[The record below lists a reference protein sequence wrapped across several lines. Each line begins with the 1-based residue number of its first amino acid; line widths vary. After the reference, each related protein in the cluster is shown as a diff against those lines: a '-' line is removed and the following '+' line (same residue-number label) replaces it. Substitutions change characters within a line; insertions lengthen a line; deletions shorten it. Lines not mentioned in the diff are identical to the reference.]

1 MPRILIAECK
11 QEVSTFNPHLSG
23 CGDFGIRRGRE
34 LLDYHCGVRNEVGG
48 ALSVF
53 DATEEIEVVPAYS
66 AFFITSGGTLAKPDW
81 EQIASEFLGEIQ
93 NAPPVDAVYFF
104 QGQMVVGHVGDSRV
118 YRVRD
123 RRIEMVTEDHSL
135 FNDWMRMKNLT
146 PDDEVN
152 FPLKNVV
159 VRALGLHDQVQVDV
173 LQEHYRVGDVFL
185 MCSDGLCGMIKDSL
199 ILELILKYDRL
210 DSCCSKLIDAANE
223 AGGNDNITALIIRVE
238 KL

>member
-1 MPRILIAECK
+1 
-11 QEVSTFNPHLSG
+11 
-23 CGDFGIRRGRE
+23 
-34 LLDYHCGVRNEVGG
+34 
-48 ALSVF
+48 
-53 DATEEIEVVPAYS
+53 
-66 AFFITSGGTLAKPDW
+66 
-81 EQIASEFLGEIQ
+81 
-93 NAPPVDAVYFF
+93 
-104 QGQMVVGHVGDSRV
+104 
-118 YRVRD
+118 
-123 RRIEMVTEDHSL
+123 
-135 FNDWMRMKNLT
+135 
-146 PDDEVN
+146 VN